1 MAKARRLEAT
11 MDAIAL
17 ATADGMM
24 QEAKGAA
31 GVDLAMEL
39 QCECP
44 HPNICCILYIHD
56 RER

>member
-1 MAKARRLEAT
+1 

-31 GVDLAMEL
+31 GVDLAVEL

-44 HPNICCILYIHD
+44 HPNIYCILYIND